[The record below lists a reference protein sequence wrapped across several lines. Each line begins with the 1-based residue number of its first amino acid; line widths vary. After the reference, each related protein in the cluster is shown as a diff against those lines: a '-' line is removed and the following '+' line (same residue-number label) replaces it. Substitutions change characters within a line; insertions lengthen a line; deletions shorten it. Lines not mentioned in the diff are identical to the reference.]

1 MEKKRV
7 IIRCMIWMLAW
18 VLLVESQANARP
30 LSFDVRGNN
39 EYEFIKLPDTLKQ
52 NEGGRLSTEVDER
65 VVQDDLRES
74 PKN

>member
-1 MEKKRV
+1 M

-30 LSFDVRGNN
+30 LSFDVRENN

-52 NEGGRLSTEVDER
+52 NN
-65 VVQDDLRES
+65 VVSCRIV
-74 PKN
+74 